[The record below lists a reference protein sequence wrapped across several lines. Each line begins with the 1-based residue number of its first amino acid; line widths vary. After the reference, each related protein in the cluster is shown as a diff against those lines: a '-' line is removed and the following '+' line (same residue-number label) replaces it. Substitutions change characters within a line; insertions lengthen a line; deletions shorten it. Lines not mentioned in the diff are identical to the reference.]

1 MLDRLER
8 MKERFQEVGQLMVQP
23 DAMAVYEQTFTPKLS
38 KEYADFG
45 KSSGGLCRIHQSG
58 G

>member
-23 DAMAVYEQTFTPKLS
+23 DAMADMKNLPNLVRNMLIWKKLWRYMMLTL
-38 KEYADFG
+38 KF
-45 KSSGGLCRIHQSG
+45 
-58 G
+58 